1 MKTQFI
7 VHCWL
12 DVEKFLGVSQ
22 KDFAIKLRSGGW
34 VKQRIRIFKNY
45 TLRSLLN
52 QSFNDFRIFLFCGQR
67 FQHIT
72 KDFDFETDRVEKIYD
87 YGQRVYQ
94 EMETDRVS
102 IMRID
107 SDDLFHQNMMEEVRK
122 LVLKGK
128 KMFST
133 RNVIQWDINWN
144 FITDVRIPVS
154 PFTNHVFSKSVYKD
168 IDLLR
173 KYQFYGYRSSPEMLP
188 KRRVCII
195 RHRQNVSW
203 RRKALSPKS
212 RQYCKREIRVRKN
225 VILNLSEII
234 RTLKPFGIPADY
246 VSKKG
251 KCNF

>member
-22 KDFAIKLRSGGW
+22 KDFAIRLRSRSW
-34 VKQRIRIFKNY
+34 VKQRIRIFKNF

-52 QSFNDFRIFLFCGQR
+52 QSFNDFRIFLFCGQH
-67 FQHIT
+67 FQRIT

-94 EMETDRVS
+94 EMEADHVS

-107 SDDLFHQNMMEEVRK
+107 SDDLFHRNMMEEIRK

-133 RNVIQWDINWN
+133 RSAIQWDINWD
-144 FITDVRIPVS
+144 FISDVRIPVS
-154 PFTNHVFSKSVYKD
+154 PFTNHVFSKSVYKN
-168 IDLLR
+168 INLLR
-173 KYQFYGYRSSPEMLP
+173 KRQFYGYRSSLEMLP
-188 KRRVCII
+188 ERRVCII

-203 RRKALSPKS
+203 RRKILNPGSK
-212 RQYCKREIRVRKN
+212 QYCEREIRVRKN
-225 VILNLSEII
+225 VILNQLEII
-234 RTLKPFGIPADY
+234 RTLKPFGIPANY
-246 VSKKG
+246 VSKKR
-251 KCNF
+251 NRS